1 VTMVTHHKQQH
12 VRLAEYATQIWNG
25 DLLLFR
31 GRGLVSRLIGTAGRS
46 EYTHAARAIWWNDVL
61 FCCEVRELQGGRA
74 VTLASQV
81 RKFPGQIDV
90 FATNPD
96 NRWPEYDVA
105 SANRFMQR
113 LAGCDYGYT
122 SLWKAALLH
131 VPLWRL
137 LVKPEL
143 DDAAIDD
150 HPPFCSHAC
159 AMADRIGGGIDPV
172 PHLADR
178 ITEPGDLARSPFYRY
193 RFTLAGV

>member
-1 VTMVTHHKQQH
+1 MTVNTQKL
-12 VRLAEYATQIWNG
+12 VRLSESAAQIWNG

-31 GRGLVSRLIGTAGRS
+31 GRGVISRLIGTAGRS
-46 EYTHAARAIWWNDVL
+46 DYTHAARALWWNDVL
-61 FCCEVRELQGGRA
+61 FCCEVRELRGGRA

-81 RKFPGQIDV
+81 RKYPGLVDV

-96 NRWPEYDVA
+96 NRWPEYDWQG
-105 SANRFMQR
+105 ANRFMQR
-113 LAGCDYGYT
+113 LAGCDYGYAG
-122 SLWKAALLH
+122 LLKAAVLH
-131 VPLWRL
+131 VPFWRL

-143 DDAAIDD
+143 DDSQITD

-159 AMADRIGGGIDPV
+159 AMADRLGGGVDPV

-193 RFTLAGV
+193 RFTLEGV

>member
-1 VTMVTHHKQQH
+1 VLETEQKL
-12 VRLAEYATQIWNG
+12 VRLGECASQIWNG

-31 GRGLVSRLIGTAGRS
+31 GRGLISRLIGTAGRS

-61 FCCEVRELQGGRA
+61 FCCEVRELRGGRA

-81 RKFPGQIDV
+81 RKFPRLVDV

-96 NRWPEYDVA
+96 NRWPEYNWQG
-105 SANRFMQR
+105 ANRFMQR
-113 LAGCDYGYT
+113 LAGCDYGYAG
-122 SLWKAALLH
+122 LLKAAVLH
-131 VPLWRL
+131 VPFWRL
-137 LVKPEL
+137 LVRPEL
-143 DDAAIDD
+143 DDAALTD

-159 AMADRIGGGIDPV
+159 AMADRLGGGVDPV

-193 RFTLAGV
+193 RFTLEGV